1 MSNRIRQYPR
11 VKQRVD
17 RSFAASPANSLL
29 SILSAVRE
37 LYNSSENGHSANNIQ
52 DLGYNQLVAFLHN
65 DLGMSEEHI
74 QQQLQDAND
83 LPGSRQLNGLSD
95 FIKWGTSR
103 VWEWAGTSDERIA
116 SALQVFKH
124 VEESLCLEDTE
135 RQKTIEEDPYM
146 GELEAKRFNTL
157 LSLLKDCFAALV
169 KYHAAVTNYHHSL
182 GFREIEMV
190 IAEADMMLEPY
201 HHYHSEVWSWSEH
214 EGHAKRVEETLP
226 MLLAVLGGDRE
237 TASCFRVEYAL
248 LLFVPL
254 MPQLVDAAYDL
265 ISGQLWMEALEDY
278 GMGELAVGLERE
290 NCAEER

>member
-135 RQKTIEEDPYM
+135 WQKTIEEDPYM
-146 GELEAKRFNTL
+146 GELVAKRFNTL

-169 KYHAAVTNYHHSL
+169 KS
-182 GFREIEMV
+182 
-190 IAEADMMLEPY
+190 
-201 HHYHSEVWSWSEH
+201 
-214 EGHAKRVEETLP
+214 VE
-226 MLLAVLGGDRE
+226 
-237 TASCFRVEYAL
+237 
-248 LLFVPL
+248 
-254 MPQLVDAAYDL
+254 LV
-265 ISGQLWMEALEDY
+265 
-278 GMGELAVGLERE
+278 
-290 NCAEER
+290 